1 MKFSLLVA
9 TSPASSQGAMTAYQF
24 ARAAVS
30 QGHEIYRVFFYGDG
44 VLNANALS
52 TVPQDEINLPR
63 AWDEFLTNHNIE
75 SVACVSSALVR
86 GILDTDESARHKMAG
101 VSLLESTQIA
111 GLGQLVDASMQSE
124 RLVSFA

>member
-1 MKFSLLVA
+1 MKFSLLVS

-24 ARAAVS
+24 AREAVS
-30 QGHEIYRVFFYGDG
+30 QGHEISRVFFYGDG

-86 GILDTDESARHKMAG
+86 GILDSDESARHKMAG

-111 GLGQLVDASMQSE
+111 GLGQLVDASIQSE
-124 RLVSFA
+124 RLISFA